1 MGTADGGQPIADR
14 PRSARLFARPG
25 GVLRVVGYSANSSPG
40 PPRMDLLAAASQ
52 GFQTVDADPAFRE
65 RATAFLKQWLGGA
78 EFAAYRPQ
86 IEWQIT
92 AGKWADLLDAFYQVL
107 PFGTG
112 GRRGAVGIGPNRMN
126 LWTLGASVQGHSDY
140 LKARFPGNTD
150 LRVALAYDVRQ
161 FEDKRKVYN
170 PALPNPVLHL
180 SSRDFAQFAAR
191 VYAANG
197 VHAHIL
203 PADSPRFLATPELSF
218 IIRQL
223 HGHGGLNVSAS
234 HNPPDDNGG
243 KFYDERGGQPVPP
256 DDQIMSD
263 FVDQV
268 STIKS
273 VPWADAAR
281 SGQVLFLDDSTHRGY
296 IELCRRQSV
305 GIPPRGDE
313 FRLVFTPLHGVGSM
327 TVMEALQ
334 AAGFKPIPVPEQM
347 APDGQFPNVTKTP
360 NPEVRECLDRA
371 EVVARAHKAHLVIAT
386 DPDADRIG
394 GLACRTPDG
403 DGDYRFLTGNEI
415 CVMVAHFK
423 LSQLAKAGSLPAAP
437 IVVTTEVTTSMVGR
451 IGRHF
456 NAQVV
461 ENLLVGF
468 KYIADV
474 LWHLE
479 TTGIYEDV
487 SGTPAD
493 FVLGC
498 EESHGLQTTAD
509 LRDKDAGGAAVLL
522 AEMALEQKRQ
532 GRSVPDYL
540 DALARQF
547 GYFRN
552 EVLNLIMTGIEGRSN
567 MTRMLDAL
575 RKIPPKPI
583 GGLAVTNVED
593 LRNEAGR
600 MGPLKGAT
608 DAASRNV
615 LIFRLGETAK
625 VVLRPSGTEPKAK
638 AYLEVRSAPW
648 KPGVTGEDWDAACQE
663 IDRLAQRIATDFL
676 AQALSTVGQTPVAGV
691 DKLSR

>member
-1 MGTADGGQPIADR
+1 
-14 PRSARLFARPG
+14 
-25 GVLRVVGYSANSSPG
+25 
-40 PPRMDLLAAASQ
+40 MDLLAAAAQ
-52 GFQTVDADPAFRE
+52 GFQSVDAHPDFKAK
-65 RATAFLKQWLGGA
+65 ALGFLRQWLTGP

-86 IEWQIT
+86 IESQIQ
-92 AGKWADLLDAFYQVL
+92 AARWADLLDAFYQVL

-126 LWTLGASVQGHSDY
+126 LWTLGASVQGHCDY
-140 LKARFPGNTD
+140 LKARFPGVRD
-150 LRVALAYDVRQ
+150 LHVALAYDVRQ

-180 SSRDFAQFAAR
+180 SSRDFAQFAGRA
-191 VYAANG
+191 YAANG
-197 VHAHIL
+197 IHAHIL
-203 PADSPRFLATPELSF
+203 PPDSPRYLATPELSLT
-218 IIRQL
+218 IRQL
-223 HGHGGLNVSAS
+223 KAHGGLNVSAS

-268 STIKS
+268 ADIRS
-273 VPWADAAR
+273 VPWADAVR
-281 SGQVLFLDDSTHRGY
+281 GGKVHFLDDGPHKAY

-305 GIPPRGDE
+305 TTPPRGDE
-313 FRLVFTPLHGVGSM
+313 LRIVYTPLHGVGSM
-327 TVMEALQ
+327 TAMEALR
-334 AAGFKPIPVPEQM
+334 AVGFRPIPVPEQM
-347 APDGQFPNVTKTP
+347 SPDGQFPNVTKSP

-371 EVVARAHKAHLVIAT
+371 ERVAREHQAHLAIAT

-394 GLACRTPDG
+394 GLACRDKDG
-403 DGDYRFLTGNEI
+403 NGDFRFLTGNEI
-415 CVMVAHFK
+415 CALLTHFK
-423 LSQLAKAGSLPAAP
+423 LSQLAKTGSLPASP

-451 IGRHF
+451 IARHF

-468 KYIADV
+468 KYIAEV
-474 LWHLE
+474 LWQLE
-479 TTGIYEDV
+479 STGVYEDV

-498 EESHGLQTTAD
+498 EESHGIQTTAE

-522 AEMALEQKRQ
+522 AEMALEQKRN
-532 GRSVPDYL
+532 GRTVPEYL
-540 DALARQF
+540 DSLARQF

-552 EVLNLIMTGIEGRSN
+552 EVLNLVMTGIEGKSN
-567 MTRMLDAL
+567 MVRMLDGL
-575 RKIPPKPI
+575 RQAPPESI
-583 GGLAVTNVED
+583 GGLAVTGFED
-593 LRNEAGR
+593 LRDENGR
-600 MGPLKGAT
+600 LGPLKGAT

-615 LIFRLGETAK
+615 LIVRLGDVAK

-638 AYLEVRSAPW
+638 AYLEVRSGPW
-648 KPGVTGEDWDAACQE
+648 KPGVTGQAWEAACRD
-663 IDRLAQRIATDFL
+663 IDALAQRIATDFI
-676 AQALSTVGQTPVAGV
+676 AQALGTVGLKPAPGA